1 MIQRVAVVTGGTRGL
16 GAAIARRLTRDGFH
30 VAVVHR
36 DPEARRGRTSAG
48 RSVVHRGDVDRCE
61 SGRLAH
67 LHGDVTVEAD
77 VKRIVQEAAGF
88 GEVRAWINAVGDFE
102 DQPIGRTTVDVWERM
117 LRSNLMSTMLC
128 CREIIP
134 VMRPRGG
141 AIVNFAVARAG
152 IARAAPHALPYV
164 IAKEGV
170 VALTLTLAKTEG
182 ANNIRV
188 NAVNPGFIAGGDH
201 SPAEAVG
208 KIPLA
213 RLGTAED
220 VANAVSFLV
229 SDEASYITGAVLAV
243 DGGVFL

>member
-1 MIQRVAVVTGGTRGL
+1 MNPRVAVVTGGTKGL
-16 GAAIARRLTRDGFH
+16 GAAIGERLIRDGFR

-36 DPEARRGRTSAG
+36 DPKAQGARTNAGGSERG
-48 RSVVHRGDVDRCE
+48 GDPGRCE
-61 SGRLAH
+61 NGYLEH
-67 LHGDVTVEAD
+67 LHGDVTEERD
-77 VKRIVQEAAGF
+77 VKRIVQEATGL
-88 GEVRAWINAVGDFE
+88 GEVYAWINAVGDFE
-102 DQPIGRTTVDVWERM
+102 DQLIGRATVDVWERM
-117 LRSNLMSTMLC
+117 LRSNLMSAMLC

-134 VMRPRGG
+134 VMRRHGG
-141 AIVNFAVARAG
+141 AIVNLAVARAG
-152 IARAAPHALPYV
+152 IARSAPHALPYV

-188 NAVNPGFIAGGDH
+188 NVVNPGFIAGGEH

-229 SDEASYITGAVLAV
+229 SNEASYITGAVLAV

>member
-16 GAAIARRLTRDGFH
+16 GAAIAERLTQDGFR
-30 VAVVHR
+30 VVVVHR
-36 DPEARRGRTSAG
+36 DPEKRRRRTSAG
-48 RSVVHRGDVDRCE
+48 GSVARRVDADRC
-61 SGRLAH
+61 GGDGLAH
-67 LHGDVTVEAD
+67 LHGDVTAEAD
-77 VKRIVQEAAGF
+77 VKRIVQEATSF
-88 GEVRAWINAVGDFE
+88 GQVRAWINAVGDFE
-102 DQPIGRTTVDVWERM
+102 DQPIGRFTVEVWERM
-117 LRSNLMSTMLC
+117 LRSNLISTMLC

-134 VMRPRGG
+134 VMRPHGG
-141 AIVNFAVARAG
+141 AIVNLAVARAG

-182 ANNIRV
+182 ANKIRV
-188 NAVNPGFIAGGDH
+188 NAVNPGFIAGGEH
-201 SPAEAVG
+201 SPAEAAG